1 MAKLK
6 KYIAGVGAAAGAA
19 GAAGKAGNLG
29 GMMSGMDIG
38 GMASSLGTSIAML
51 INANKKQDPT
61 GRPYKTG
68 TNMIKSKKSKLIKYQ
83 TGVNSTA
90 TGDPEDLNAY
100 FGRVLGKNK
109 TSSQVTQP
117 QGEVGPT
124 RKEAANLMRKYNQD
138 IRNNPNV
145 IGAIDEDAYKR
156 SEDLTGLGIT
166 KPIMKSTPSS
176 LLTPKQVSFTA
187 PEQPSTSP
195 RLNKVP
201 IEKPS
206 RRERRKENESFFK
219 MANKQDIEYMTPRIP
234 TLGEN
239 IPDRKP
245 LIKMVEQQPVT
256 GKRPKMFDYNS
267 AEAKGGYARALKG
280 GKRDAKGNL
289 IDMETGLIYKD
300 LRGKSSNPVAGKELV
315 RMGKANQNNFYTP
328 GGLPIPIK
336 RNYPKTT
343 QSTGEYQPVGLG
355 EKYKDGT
362 KSVAKK
368 VTKQD
373 YLDAAAKMTPE
384 QRRQF
389 HELDAKGVKFKFGD
403 LYYTGLQKGK
413 GGNKGGGK
421 ANTTPSA
428 TPPAN
433 TGTQTPPKNI
443 PVVNPNTGEEQPL
456 NIFGSRFTIRP
467 STIEKAALRG
477 FNIRTANPLMKIPA
491 LAGSSLAWG
500 LDALESLTPKESDA
514 EKFLK
519 TSSGI
524 VDTGTTLLT
533 QTPNAFQ
540 SGKMLWKGVKNP
552 KATLQK
558 IKELYKNKLKGK
570 PVTPVTP
577 ASTTPVE
584 TIGRSQRFRKNPLI
598 KF

>member
-1 MAKLK
+1 
-6 KYIAGVGAAAGAA
+6 Y
-19 GAAGKAGNLG
+19 GNL
-29 GMMSGMDIG
+29 IG
-38 GMASSLGTSIAML
+38 SVGTGIASF

-156 SEDLTGLGIT
+156 SEELTGLGIT

-219 MANKQDIEYMTPRIP
+219 MANKQDIEYMTPRTP

-256 GKRPKMFDYNS
+256 GKRPKMFDYTS
-267 AEAKGGYARALKG
+267 KEAKGGYARALKYAA
-280 GKRDAKGNL
+280 DNKGITKQGWL
-289 IDMETGLIYKD
+289 TDPETGLVYKD
-300 LRGKSSNPVAGKELV
+300 LRAKKTNTSNPKVGQELV
-315 RMGKANQNNFYTP
+315 RMNRMGKQNNFYTP
-328 GGLPIPIK
+328 GGLPIPIQRPEEK
-336 RNYPKTT
+336 RYKDNSQLFKR
-343 QSTGEYQPVGLG
+343 TGGFQ
-355 EKYKDGT
+355 DGT
-362 KSVAKK
+362 KKVSAKP
-368 VTKQD
+368 TKQD

-413 GGNKGGGK
+413 RSGK
-421 ANTTPSA
+421 TATTTPSS
-428 TPPAN
+428 TDN
-433 TGTQTPPKNI
+433 TTAQTPPKNT
-443 PVVNPNTGEEQPL
+443 PVPQVESGGQYSNVDWSGKSGFTFKNPVESIVRPLARIGVGASSKGLKGVGAGLIGEMANIVADYTPKGTVNSVANNIQTMADAYNAYRAVTASGVNLKNMKPKQALEYLKNFWKNKIQIQPKVPGT
-456 NIFGSRFTIRP
+456 FP
-467 STIEKAALRG
+467 
-477 FNIRTANPLMKIPA
+477 ANPAAPGQQL
-491 LAGSSLAWG
+491 SL
-500 LDALESLTPKESDA
+500 P
-514 EKFLK
+514 F
-519 TSSGI
+519 
-524 VDTGTTLLT
+524 
-533 QTPNAFQ
+533 
-540 SGKMLWKGVKNP
+540 
-552 KATLQK
+552 
-558 IKELYKNKLKGK
+558 
-570 PVTPVTP
+570 
-577 ASTTPVE
+577 
-584 TIGRSQRFRKNPLI
+584 
-598 KF
+598 

>member
-1 MAKLK
+1 MN
-6 KYIAGVGAAAGAA
+6 
-19 GAAGKAGNLG
+19 KADAFMGNYGNL
-29 GMMSGMDIG
+29 IG
-38 GMASSLGTSIAML
+38 SVGTGIASF

-83 TGVNSTA
+83 TGVNSTT

-100 FGRVLGKNK
+100 FNRVLGKNK

-145 IGAIDEDAYKR
+145 IGAIDENAYKR

-219 MANKQDIEYMTPRIP
+219 MANKQDIEYMTPRTP

-300 LRGKSSNPVAGKELV
+300 LRTKKTNTSNPKVGQELV
-315 RMGKANQNNFYTP
+315 RMNRMGKQNNFYTP

-336 RNYPKTT
+336 RNYPIPI
-343 QSTGEYQPVGLG
+343 QRDNENNSRLYDFAPFQN
-355 EKYKDGT
+355 GT
-362 KSVAKK
+362 KK
-368 VTKQD
+368 VTTQD
-373 YLDAAAKMTPE
+373 YLDAAAKMTKAQKKE
-384 QRRQF
+384 F

-433 TGTQTPPKNI
+433 TGTQTPPKNT

-456 NIFGSRFTIRP
+456 TFGIPFITRDNAFSIRP
-467 STIEKAALRG
+467 STIGKAALRG

-558 IKELYKNKLKGK
+558 IKELYKNKLKRK